1 MGLYY
6 FANYRII
13 YCLFSKRG
21 KKALHASMRR
31 CPVPLKREVYPM
43 TRLSIETPS
52 SAEVVLR
59 GLYRDIERRI
69 SASSPG
75 LCPIDMSLS
84 FLRLCHAQTC
94 GKCVPC
100 RIGLGQLATLI
111 ESVMNRTAT
120 LETIDRI
127 ERTAKVIA
135 DSADCAIGYE
145 AAVMVLKGVKGFRD
159 DYEEHILRGR
169 CITGLTHPV
178 PCVSVCP
185 AHVDVPGY
193 IALIREKRYDE
204 AVALIRKD
212 NPFPGVCG
220 YVCEHPCEIHCRRRM
235 VDDAVNICGLKRF
248 AIDHSKPAAPPK
260 SAKPT
265 GRTVAIIGGGPGGLT
280 AAYYLSLMG
289 HSCTIFEQR
298 PQLGG
303 MLRYGIPDYRLPPE
317 ILDRDISHI
326 LWTGID
332 VHTGISIGKDVGI
345 ENIQKDY
352 DAVYIA
358 IGAHS
363 DKKLRIEG
371 EDAKNVISA
380 VSMLRGIGENII
392 PDFTD
397 KRICV
402 IGGGNVSMDA
412 TRTAKRLGAAS
423 VICLYRRRVEDM
435 TALPEEISAA
445 MAEGCEIRPLEAPDH
460 IEKDG
465 DGKVAALWTRPQ
477 IIGKYGHD
485 AGPVRETRRR
495 TSRAFPATT
504 SSLPLVSPSSQ
515 NPLNKL
521 AWQQITVPS
530 RPNGQAPYQAS
541 IISLPA
547 ATLFL
552 DRLRSSEPLPREKSR
567 QPISTHFSALTTR
580 FRSISRFRR
589 PTLQTRRPADA
600 SISSI
605 TEDLTV
611 PVTSACL

>member
-1 MGLYY
+1 M
-6 FANYRII
+6 
-13 YCLFSKRG
+13 
-21 KKALHASMRR
+21 
-31 CPVPLKREVYPM
+31 PLKREVYPM